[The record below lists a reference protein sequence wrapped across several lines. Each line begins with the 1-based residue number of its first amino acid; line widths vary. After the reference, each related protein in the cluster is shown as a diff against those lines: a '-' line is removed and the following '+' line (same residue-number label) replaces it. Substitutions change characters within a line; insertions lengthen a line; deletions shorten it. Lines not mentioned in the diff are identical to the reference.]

1 MHNHIWLCTIAKS
14 KKRKKGFLFSIQFKI
29 IFLCLFFFFF
39 YSFILQSPNHASLS
53 KDNLLSNLLST
64 HSLKLLPLCLTFS
77 QTHSLKLSPLCLTAV
92 GPTRSSMSLAHW
104 SSTSPTHQ
112 LTHFVELPSR
122 RSTRLTHL
130 NLLWCSQLSQTL
142 TSKLSPLYPAATADP
157 RLQPDSPLGELSL
170 SSSFTCLGFFIWVIG
185 MIN

>member
-29 IFLCLFFFFF
+29 IFLCLFFFF
-39 YSFILQSPNHASLS
+39 SILLFTKVQTMQASLKTTFS
-53 KDNLLSNLLST
+53 QT
-64 HSLKLLPLCLTFS
+64 YSLKLLPLCLTFS
-77 QTHSLKLSPLCLTAV
+77 QTHSLKLSPLCLIAI
-92 GPTRSSMSLAHW
+92 GPTRSSMSLAHR